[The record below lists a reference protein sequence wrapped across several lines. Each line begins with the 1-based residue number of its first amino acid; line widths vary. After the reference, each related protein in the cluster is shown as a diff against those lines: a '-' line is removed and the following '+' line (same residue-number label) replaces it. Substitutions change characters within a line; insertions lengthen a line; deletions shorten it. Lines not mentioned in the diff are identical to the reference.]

1 MKTIAMVVMAAL
13 ALAGCGGTEDEWP
26 DVSTRYAI
34 EGQVVTCD
42 GPAVQEWFPEGGPY
56 TSGYCSFA
64 RVSVNG
70 VNDCMV
76 AVNFERDDASADWR
90 LDGIFRTRTTGCD

>member
-1 MKTIAMVVMAAL
+1 MRRVILAVAVVV
-13 ALAGCGGTEDEWP
+13 AGCGSEDETWP

-34 EGQVVTCD
+34 EEQTVTCD
-42 GPAVQEWFPEGGPY
+42 GPAFQEWFPEDGPF

-70 VNDCMV
+70 ENDCMV
-76 AVNFERDDASADWR
+76 SVGFRRDDAAADWR
-90 LDGIFRTRTTGCD
+90 LEGVFRTRTTGCH